1 MKTPHAVN
9 IDELRQRAERAVRA
23 ARDEVSAFAGDD
35 AQHLLEEL
43 RVYQAE
49 LEIQNHELVAS
60 QEQLSLALDKYRSL
74 FVNLP
79 LPALLVDHQGFIIE
93 TNRAAQDF
101 LKLRGS
107 SLQQRYSISQFVL
120 GGERFRLIEA
130 LRDRLQRE
138 PTVIQRAL
146 IKGAMDPLP
155 CDIQIIHLQ
164 QEAAPSAHSLLLLV
178 DRSLELA
185 LSEQAVELNRAKQ
198 AAETANSAK
207 SAFLANMSH
216 EVRTPMNSVV
226 GLSSVLLESALSTQ
240 QRDFVGKIHRAG
252 ETLLELLNDILD
264 FAKLESGHLRIEVVP
279 LRIADLVAKSMAL
292 FCLQA
297 ELKQLTLSC
306 ELAPELPEVVLGD
319 PLRLLQVLNNLLG
332 NAVKFTEQG
341 SVFVR
346 VEYADGGGQRRGGD
360 ELRLRFSVSD
370 TGIGLSPEQ
379 CAGLFA
385 PFHQVDASITRR
397 YGGTGLGLSISKRL
411 VEMMGG
417 EISVVS
423 TPGQGSTF
431 SFTTCLGRLDGAD
444 ERAGV
449 GLPVAAA
456 TPALAAD
463 SRPERD
469 PADASG
475 CCADPTTPA
484 DRELDCAALASAV
497 NRLDLLLA
505 GGHIRARQC
514 GAEIDALLAGS
525 SWQRDWAPIQR
536 AIAHFDFEQA
546 RGQLREFL
554 AIRLPTC

>member
-79 LPALLVDHQGFIIE
+79 LPALLVDHQGFIVE
-93 TNRAAQDF
+93 ANRAAQDF

-107 SLQQRYSISQFVL
+107 SLQQRYSIAQFLL

-138 PTVIQRAL
+138 PIVIQRAL
-146 IKGAMDPLP
+146 IKGATGALP

-178 DRSLELA
+178 DKSLELA
-185 LSEQAVELNRAKQ
+185 LSEQAVELKRATQ
-198 AAETANSAK
+198 AAETANAAK
-207 SAFLANMSH
+207 GAFLANMSH
-216 EVRTPMNSVV
+216 EVRTPMNAVV
-226 GLSSVLLESALSTQ
+226 GLSSVLLESALSAQ

-264 FAKLESGHLRIEVVP
+264 FAKLESGYLRIEAVP

-292 FCLQA
+292 FGLQA

-306 ELAPELPEVVLGD
+306 ELAPGLPPVVLGD

-346 VEYADGGGQRRGGD
+346 VDLADDGGCCGG
-360 ELRLRFSVSD
+360 EEVRLRFSVSD

-385 PFHQVDASITRR
+385 PFHQGDASITRR

-411 VEMMGG
+411 VELMGG
-417 EISVVS
+417 EISVDS

-431 SFTTCLGRLDGAD
+431 SFTACVHRLDGAD
-444 ERAGV
+444 ERAAG
-449 GLPVAAA
+449 GLPVLA
-456 TPALAAD
+456 TPALPPDPAAD
-463 SRPERD
+463 P
-469 PADASG
+469 G
-475 CCADPTTPA
+475 YGADPTAPA

-497 NRLDLLLA
+497 NRLDSLLA

-514 GAEIDALLAGS
+514 GAEVDALLAGS
-525 SWQRDWAPIQR
+525 SWHHDWAPIQR

-546 RGQLREFL
+546 REQLRGFV
-554 AIRLPTC
+554 ATRLPPC